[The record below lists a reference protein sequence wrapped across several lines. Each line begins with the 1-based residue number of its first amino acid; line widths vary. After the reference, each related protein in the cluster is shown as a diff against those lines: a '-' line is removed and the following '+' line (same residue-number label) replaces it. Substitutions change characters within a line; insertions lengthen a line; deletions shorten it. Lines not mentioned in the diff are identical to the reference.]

1 MRKKKIEVM
10 INNNIWDS
18 NIVKIGQDNDCYYF
32 EIGNEVTNDIAE
44 AVSIM
49 MKNYRWNDE
58 VWNIS
63 INNIDFFNINPSK
76 CLYWLSGGDDEWIKN
91 RINYKKN
98 WYECELEFQEE
109 FGVMV
114 ISILK
119 KSKTLKDIRSGFLKY
134 LNLPTLYNFAI
145 ERDIV

>member
-1 MRKKKIEVM
+1 MRKKKVEVM
-10 INNNIWDS
+10 RTNNIWDS
-18 NIVKIGQDNDCYYF
+18 DVIKISKDCDDYYF
-32 EIGNEVTNDIAE
+32 EIGKEVTNDIAE

-49 MKNYRWNDE
+49 MRNYRKND
-58 VWNIS
+58 VIWDLSIS
-63 INNIDFFNINPSK
+63 DIDHYNINPSK
-76 CLYWLSGGDDEWIKN
+76 CLYWLSGGDNEWIKN

-109 FGVMV
+109 FGTIV

-119 KSKTLKDIRSGFLKY
+119 KSKTLSDIRTGFIKY

-145 ERDIV
+145 EKNIV